1 MARISS
7 PENFFI
13 SFSRFIVPCPVFYFF
28 PAVLYCAAMFS
39 FRVSHRDPGSKG
51 RAGLLTTSRGQ
62 IETPVFMP
70 VGTAGTVKAVP
81 HEFLEAMETPII
93 LGNTYHLYLRPGV
106 GTIDKFGGLHN
117 FMAWHKPI
125 LTDSGG
131 FQVFSHRKLRKLNEE
146 GVEFK
151 SHLDGSTHFFSPERS
166 IEIQQVLG
174 SDIIMAFDECT
185 PYPVSKK
192 EAEDSMLLS
201 ARWAE
206 RCRDAWTNKGS
217 QALFGIIQGG
227 MFVDLRKQCVERI
240 EELEF
245 PGIALGG
252 FSVGEPK
259 NIMYEILE
267 ELNGYLPDDKP
278 HYLMGVGTP
287 VDIVLSVLRGI
298 DMFDCVLPTRNARN
312 GMLFTWNG
320 PVRIKN
326 SIYSMDDSP
335 VDPECV
341 CPVCS
346 RYSRAYLRHLFISG
360 EILSYTLN
368 SLHNLHFYWGLM
380 KKIRGNI
387 KAGTLKEFS
396 KKILESYQE
405 EG

>member
-1 MARISS
+1 
-7 PENFFI
+7 
-13 SFSRFIVPCPVFYFF
+13 
-28 PAVLYCAAMFS
+28 MFS
-39 FRVSHRDPGSKG
+39 FRISHNDPGSKG
-51 RAGLLTTSRGQ
+51 RAGLITTSRGQ

-81 HEFLEAMETPII
+81 HEFLEEMNIPII
-93 LGNTYHLYLRPGV
+93 LGNTYHLYLRPGME
-106 GTIDKFGGLHN
+106 IIEKFGGLHN
-117 FMAWHKPI
+117 FISWNRPI

-131 FQVFSHRKLRKLNEE
+131 FQVFSHSKLRKLNEE

-151 SHLDGSTHFFSPERS
+151 SHLDGSSHFLSPEKS

-185 PYPVSKK
+185 PFPVSKS

-201 ARWAE
+201 VRWAG
-206 RCRDAWTNKGS
+206 RCLKEWSNRDS

-227 MFVDLRKQCVERI
+227 MFSDLRKQCIEMV
-240 EELEF
+240 EELDL
-245 PGIALGG
+245 PGMALGG

-259 NIMYEILE
+259 DIMYELLE
-267 ELNGYLPDDKP
+267 EINGFLPPDKP

-287 VDIVLSVLRGI
+287 VDIVQSVMRGI

-326 SIYSMDDSP
+326 SIHNMDDQPIDS
-335 VDPECV
+335 ECG
-341 CPVCS
+341 CPVCR

-368 SLHNLHFYWGLM
+368 SLHNLYFYSELM
-380 KKIRGNI
+380 QQIRENI
-387 KAGTLKEFS
+387 KTGSLTDFS
-396 KKILESYQE
+396 RKLLESCQE
-405 EG
+405 EI

>member
-1 MARISS
+1 M
-7 PENFFI
+7 
-13 SFSRFIVPCPVFYFF
+13 
-28 PAVLYCAAMFS
+28 LS
-39 FRVSHRDPGSKG
+39 FRILHKDPDSQG
-51 RAGLLTTSRGQ
+51 REGVITTSRGL
-62 IETPVFMP
+62 IKTPVFMP

-81 HEFLEAMETPII
+81 HEFLEEMNTPII
-93 LGNTYHLYLRPGV
+93 LGNTYHLYLRPGT
-106 GTIDKFGGLHN
+106 GIIEKFGGLHN
-117 FMAWHKPI
+117 FISWNRPI

-131 FQVFSHRKLRKLNEE
+131 FQVFSHRKLRKLHED

-151 SHLDGSTHFFSPERS
+151 SHLDGSTHFLSPEKS
-166 IEIQQVLG
+166 IEIQEILG

-185 PYPVSKK
+185 PYPVSKQ

-201 ARWAE
+201 MRWAR
-206 RCRDAWTNKGS
+206 RCGETWKNRDR
-217 QALFGIIQGG
+217 QALFGIVQGG
-227 MFVDLRKQCVERI
+227 MFVDLRKQSI
-240 EELEF
+240 EKLEEIDL

-259 NIMYEILE
+259 NIMYKILE
-267 ELNGYLPDDKP
+267 ELGGYLPGKKP

-287 VDIVLSVLRGI
+287 VDIVQSVLRGI

-335 VDPECV
+335 LDSKCG

-360 EILSYTLN
+360 EFLSYTLN
-368 SLHNLHFYWGLM
+368 SIHNLYFYSDLM
-380 KKIRGNI
+380 EKIRENI
-387 KAGTLKEFS
+387 RAGTLKGFS
-396 KKILESYQE
+396 QKLLESYQE
-405 EG
+405 EI

>member
-1 MARISS
+1 
-7 PENFFI
+7 
-13 SFSRFIVPCPVFYFF
+13 
-28 PAVLYCAAMFS
+28 MFS
-39 FRVSHRDPGSKG
+39 FRISHKDSNTRG
-51 RAGLLTTSRGQ
+51 RAGLLTTPRGQ
-62 IETPVFMP
+62 IKTPVFMP

-81 HEFLEAMETPII
+81 HEFLENMNIPII
-93 LGNTYHLYLRPGV
+93 LGNTYHLYLRPG
-106 GTIDKFGGLHN
+106 TEIISRFGGLHN
-117 FMAWHKPI
+117 FISWPKPI

-146 GVEFK
+146 GVAFK
-151 SHLDGSTHFFSPERS
+151 SHLDGSSHFLSPEKS

-185 PYPVSKK
+185 PFPVSRQ
-192 EAEDSMLLS
+192 EAEDSMQLS
-201 ARWAE
+201 VRWAE
-206 RCRDAWTNKGS
+206 RCRSAWTNRDS
-217 QALFGIIQGG
+217 QSLFGIIQGG
-227 MFVDLRKQCVERI
+227 MFVDLRKQCIERI
-240 EELEF
+240 EELDL

-267 ELNGYLPDDKP
+267 EVNGYLPPEKP

-287 VDIVLSVLRGI
+287 LDIMLSVMQGI

-326 SIYSMDDSP
+326 SIHSMDDSP
-335 VDPECV
+335 LDPDCS

-368 SLHNLHFYWGLM
+368 SLHNLYFYSDLM
-380 KKIRGNI
+380 KKIRENI

-396 KKILESYQE
+396 KIILESYRE
-405 EG
+405 ED